1 MVHWVIELLS
11 YWVIRLLY
19 YWNLVSLSIGIRIW
33 NLVPNSLEMEFD
45 IWVNLYQIKKF
56 SFISKI

>member
-1 MVHWVIELLS
+1 MVNWVIELLS

-33 NLVPNSLEMEFD
+33 NLVPNSLGVEFE
-45 IWVNLYQIKKF
+45 IWFICIKL
-56 SFISKI
+56 